1 MSDQPSLDFQPHRL
15 HRRTDPD
22 TSVAAA
28 ERARALVEGH
38 EAQILNALRWGYVP
52 EYGLTSEQ
60 IGDRTELGQVPVARR
75 LRAMAERNLVIATE
89 QRRANRSG
97 RAAIVWKAVRS

>member
-1 MSDQPSLDFQPHRL
+1 MSDQLALEFNPHRL

-28 ERARALVEGH
+28 EAAVAIIAGH
-38 EAQILNALRWGYVP
+38 ETMILTTLRLRP
-52 EYGLTSEQ
+52 FSGLTSEE

-75 LRAMAERNLVIATE
+75 LRAMVERNLVIATE
-89 QRRANRSG
+89 GRRANRSG
-97 RAAIVWKAVRS
+97 RRAIVWKAGSP